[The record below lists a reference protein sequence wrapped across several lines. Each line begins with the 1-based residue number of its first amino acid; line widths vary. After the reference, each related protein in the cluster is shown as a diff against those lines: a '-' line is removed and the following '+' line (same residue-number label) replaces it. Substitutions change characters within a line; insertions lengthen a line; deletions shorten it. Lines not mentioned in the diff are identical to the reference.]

1 MTQNGSLSAGPL
13 VVSGLQAG
21 YGRLPVVTDASFEV
35 QPGETVALV
44 GRNGAGKT
52 TSLAAVA
59 GLRYSPVRGRVTLG
73 AEDITAATPDQIVR
87 RGLKLVPEGRRIFR
101 SMSVIENLRLGAFPH
116 RKSNRHEI
124 NDELARVWEL
134 FPALSTCAD
143 KLAGE
148 LSGGQQQMVAM
159 GQALMSQPRFLLLDE
174 PSSGLAPALVDE
186 MYDRLDQLAGRGL
199 GLLIVDQSVERVLA
213 RSHRYYLME
222 SGAIVQRGKSE
233 PDALEDINAVIVAT
247 KAASRP

>member
-1 MTQNGSLSAGPL
+1 
-13 VVSGLQAG
+13 
-21 YGRLPVVTDASFEV
+21 
-35 QPGETVALV
+35 
-44 GRNGAGKT
+44 
-52 TSLAAVA
+52 
-59 GLRYSPVRGRVTLG
+59 
-73 AEDITAATPDQIVR
+73 
-87 RGLKLVPEGRRIFR
+87 
-101 SMSVIENLRLGAFPH
+101 VIENLRLGAFPH

-186 MYDRLDQLAGRGL
+186 MYDRLDELAGRGL